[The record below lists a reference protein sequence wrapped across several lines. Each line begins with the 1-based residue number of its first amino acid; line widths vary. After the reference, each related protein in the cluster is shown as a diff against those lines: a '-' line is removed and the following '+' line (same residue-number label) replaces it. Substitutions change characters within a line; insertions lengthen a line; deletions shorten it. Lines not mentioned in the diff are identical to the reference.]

1 MPATG
6 SRAEGTATY
15 GLRLKG
21 HHMNSSKTMFRGAVA
36 VLTLVLVQAA
46 LAAEKQPIRFNAA
59 DQAAA
64 KAVTLKMTDLGAGWK
79 GGITK
84 PDLTSDVNCATKRSD
99 LVLTG
104 AAKSEFQS
112 SGVLISSESEIL
124 QSPTMVAAEW
134 QRTVANA
141 VYMACI
147 RRESF
152 KSDASFRLV
161 SFKKVAFPQLTRM
174 AARYRVVADAGT
186 SASSV
191 RVVLDLILLGQG
203 RTEITLIVSAPYA
216 DRAAADLAERRLA
229 QILVSRIRA

>member
-1 MPATG
+1 MSSPKTTF
-6 SRAEGTATY
+6 RA
-15 GLRLKG
+15 L
-21 HHMNSSKTMFRGAVA
+21 VA
-36 VLTLVLVQAA
+36 VLTLTLVQAA
-46 LAAEKQPIRFNAA
+46 LAAEQQPIRFNAA

-64 KAVTLKMTDLGAGWK
+64 KAVTLKLTDVGAGWK
-79 GGITK
+79 GGATK
-84 PDLTSDVNCATKRSD
+84 PDLTSDVSCATKRSD

-104 AAKSEFQS
+104 AAKSSFNS

-124 QSPTMVAAEW
+124 QSPAMVAAEW
-134 QRTVANA
+134 QRTVGNP

-147 RRESF
+147 RRDSF
-152 KSDASFRLV
+152 ESDASFKLV

-174 AARYRVVADAGT
+174 AARYRMVADAGT
-186 SASSV
+186 PGSSV

-203 RTEITLIVSAPYA
+203 RTEITLIVSAPYT